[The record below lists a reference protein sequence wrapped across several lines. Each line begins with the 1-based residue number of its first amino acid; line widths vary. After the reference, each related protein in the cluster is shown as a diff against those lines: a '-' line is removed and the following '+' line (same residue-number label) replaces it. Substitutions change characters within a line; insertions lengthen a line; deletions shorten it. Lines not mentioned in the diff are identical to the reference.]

1 MSTFPRLTV
10 GLPVYNG
17 ARYLAESLDALLG
30 QTFTD
35 FDLVISDNAST
46 DGTADICQAYAL
58 RDSRLT
64 YIRQPQ
70 NIGMSPNRNFVIAQA
85 RGELLK
91 MVSQDDLSARD
102 YLKSCVEVLDERP
115 DVVAAHCREAM
126 IDSAGMITGIISYSP
141 AASPS
146 SGPERFRS
154 MLLDGSDRYTRG
166 VMRIST
172 LLRTRLHRSH
182 HFADRTISIE
192 LGFHGPFYQVPDVMY
207 FRRDEPERPDQGSVR
222 SRCAS
227 LDPRRASPLRHP
239 VARLYAEY
247 VWAYVAAIHSAPLR
261 AQEKRE
267 CYRYLSRWLGSR
279 AFPGALRA
287 VSRSARHA
295 SDPTVAALPGL
306 SVTAA
311 EGEPR
316 QARVSADSAW
326 CAVTDPLDPRA
337 CES

>member
-10 GLPVYNG
+10 GLPVHNG

-35 FDLVISDNAST
+35 FDLVISDSAST
-46 DGTADICQAYAL
+46 DGTSDICQAYAL
-58 RDSRLT
+58 RDARIR
-64 YIRQPQ
+64 YIRQPH
-70 NIGMSPNRNFVIAQA
+70 NIGMSPNRNFVIAQT

-91 MVSQDDLSARD
+91 MVHQDDLSGRD

-126 IDSAGMITGIISYSP
+126 IDSAGMITRLISYSP
-141 AASPS
+141 ATSTS
-146 SGPERFRS
+146 SGPERFAS
-154 MLLDGSDRYTRG
+154 MLLDGSDRYIRG

-192 LGFHGPFYQVPDVMY
+192 LGLHGPFYQVPEVMY
-207 FRRDEPERPDQGSVR
+207 FRRDQPERPDQGTVR
-222 SRCAS
+222 SRCAY

-247 VWAYVAAIHSAPLR
+247 VWAYIAAIQSAPLR

-267 CYRYLSRWLGSR
+267 CYRHLSRWVGSR
-279 AFPGALRA
+279 AFAATHRTNSPSALPA
-287 VSRSARHA
+287 LDA
-295 SDPTVAALPGL
+295 TVAALPRL

-311 EGEPR
+311 VAEPGH
-316 QARVSADSAW
+316 APVSADSAW
-326 CAVTDPLDPRA
+326 CTVTDPLDNRT